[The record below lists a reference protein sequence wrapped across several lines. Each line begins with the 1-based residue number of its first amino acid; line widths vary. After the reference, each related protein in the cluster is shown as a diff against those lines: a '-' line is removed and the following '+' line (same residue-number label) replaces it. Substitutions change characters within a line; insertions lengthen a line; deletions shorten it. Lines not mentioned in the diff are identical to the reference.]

1 MNEHF
6 FIYDDEYFLAG
17 RPVIN
22 ISNRSFKYGDG
33 LFETMRMDKGQ
44 ILNSEFHFERF
55 FDGLNTLQFEVP
67 DFFTP
72 SFFTQ
77 KISQLLKKNRQDTNA
92 RVRLMAF
99 RGDAGILRTT
109 NNYPH
114 YIIETAPLEDKMGL
128 NKNGLVIDIFPDV
141 KKSCDR
147 FSNVKSNNY
156 LHSVMASLFAQ
167 QNNLDDAILLNTSG
181 RVCETTIANL
191 FIIKNNNI
199 YTPPLSEGCV
209 AGTMRR
215 WMLEKFSQNRYSIT
229 EKNILIED
237 VLNADEVFLTN
248 AIQQMRWVKRFKGKN
263 FGNEKAIEVYKNI
276 SENIRV

>member
-17 RPVIN
+17 QPVIN

-33 LFETMRMDKGQ
+33 LFETMRMDEGQ
-44 ILNSEFHFERF
+44 ILNSEFHFDRF
-55 FDGLNTLQFEVP
+55 FDGLNVLQFEIP
-67 DFFTP
+67 DFFSP
-72 SFFTQ
+72 AFFIQ
-77 KISQLLKKNRQDTNA
+77 KINQLLKKNKHDTSA
-92 RVRLMAF
+92 RIRLMAF
-99 RGDAGILRTT
+99 RGDFETT

-114 YIIETAPLEDKMGL
+114 YIIETTRLEEKKEL
-128 NKNGLVIDIFPDV
+128 NKNGLIIDVFADAR
-141 KKSCDR
+141 KSCDR

-156 LHSVMASLFAQ
+156 LHSTMAGLFAKK
-167 QNNLDDAILLNTSG
+167 NNLDDAILLNTHD

-215 WMLEKFSQNRYSIT
+215 WMLEKFSQKKYSVA
-229 EKNILIED
+229 EKNILTED
-237 VLNADEVFLTN
+237 ILDADEVFLTN
-248 AIQQMRWVKRFKGKN
+248 AIYQMRWVKHFRGKD
-263 FGNEKAIEVYKNI
+263 FGNEKTIELYKNI
-276 SENIRV
+276 CGNICV